1 MKQAHIYTEKKWL
14 NRRLIGAQ
22 QGLIQ
27 DFKLGGTRL
36 KKLRR
41 AERGAKMFGVFRV
54 KNRQKINFFPI
65 LGGSAP
71 AQIYDSDPNFLLQNQ
86 SQIVYKRYSD
96 AYTSPCIIY
105 VNNNFC
111 LIRTILQITWQLF
124 LIFLHCRINT
134 IYVHCRKIS
143 NPFALAAKQDRKN
156 RQRLTFLPVSK
167 ARTNYFYIFQQCT
180 LNHSFFKIFIII
192 RFSSFDNISR
202 RHTSW
207 IIRVFC
213 VHSFSTETLTES
225 DK

>member
-1 MKQAHIYTEKKWL
+1 M
-14 NRRLIGAQ
+14 
-22 QGLIQ
+22 
-27 DFKLGGTRL
+27 
-36 KKLRR
+36 
-41 AERGAKMFGVFRV
+41 
-54 KNRQKINFFPI
+54 
-65 LGGSAP
+65 
-71 AQIYDSDPNFLLQNQ
+71 LQNQ

-143 NPFALAAKQDRKN
+143 NPFTLAAKQDRKN

-180 LNHSFFKIFIII
+180 YIVYISVQGRIPLILEKKWFFGDFSHEIPQTFSRLSPLGAIFL
-192 RFSSFDNISR
+192 SASLLTWNPGSDPA
-202 RHTSW
+202 
-207 IIRVFC
+207 
-213 VHSFSTETLTES
+213 VHQ
-225 DK
+225 